1 MALSKNFLW
10 GGATSA
16 NQFEGG
22 WDEDGKGVSIADM
35 MTNGTHASPRRITRE
50 IEPGVA
56 YPNHW
61 GSDFY
66 HRWREDVALMAEL
79 GLKAYRMSVA
89 WTRIYPTGL
98 EDTPNEEGLVFYD
111 GVFDA
116 LREAGIE
123 PIVTLSHYEMPF
135 ELVRRNNGWESR
147 ETIELFLKFCRTLF
161 TRYKGKVRLWLTFNE
176 INGAQTPVGAYNG
189 LGILNPETT
198 DVLRQVV
205 TEQER
210 YQALHHQLVASAR
223 AVTLA
228 HEIDPENRMGCMV
241 GYLEQYPLTPNP
253 KDMLATQRKVNFIDN
268 YCGDVH
274 VRGAYPYFAKALWR
288 ESGVELQVTDK
299 DLADL
304 KAGTVD
310 FYALSY
316 YMTNCVTVDPTVED
330 TTGNLL
336 GGAKNPYLE
345 TTEWG
350 WQIDPDGLRYSLN
363 ELYGRYGIPLMVV
376 ENGLGAFDTL
386 EEDGSVHD
394 PYRIDYLR
402 SHIKALEAAV
412 EDGVDLMGYMP
423 WGLID
428 LVSYSTG
435 EMGKRYGMVYVDA
448 DDEGNGSFD
457 HTRKESFHWYRKVIA
472 SNGED
477 LG

>member
-1 MALSKNFLW
+1 ML
-10 GGATSA
+10 
-16 NQFEGG
+16 
-22 WDEDGKGVSIADM
+22 
-35 MTNGTHASPRRITRE
+35 
-50 IEPGVA
+50 
-56 YPNHW
+56 
-61 GSDFY
+61 
-66 HRWREDVALMAEL
+66 
-79 GLKAYRMSVA
+79 
-89 WTRIYPTGL
+89 
-98 EDTPNEEGLVFYD
+98 
-111 GVFDA
+111 
-116 LREAGIE
+116 
-123 PIVTLSHYEMPF
+123 
-135 ELVRRNNGWESR
+135 
-147 ETIELFLKFCRTLF
+147 
-161 TRYKGKVRLWLTFNE
+161 
-176 INGAQTPVGAYNG
+176 
-189 LGILNPETT
+189 
-198 DVLRQVV
+198 

-223 AVTLA
+223 AVSLA
-228 HEIDPENRMGCMV
+228 HEIDPENRVGCMV

-288 ESGVELQVTDK
+288 ESGVELQVTDQ

-310 FYALSY
+310 FYGLSY
-316 YMTNCVTVDPTVED
+316 YMTNCVTVDPTVEN

-336 GGAKNPYLE
+336 GGARNPYLE
-345 TTEWG
+345 MTDWG

-386 EEDGSVHD
+386 EENGTVHD

-402 SHIKALEAAV
+402 SHIKAMEAAV
-412 EDGVDLMGYMP
+412 EDGVDLMGYTP
-423 WGLID
+423 WGFID

-457 HTRKESFHWYRKVIA
+457 RIRKDSFHWYRKVIA
-472 SNGED
+472 SSGED
-477 LG
+477 LS